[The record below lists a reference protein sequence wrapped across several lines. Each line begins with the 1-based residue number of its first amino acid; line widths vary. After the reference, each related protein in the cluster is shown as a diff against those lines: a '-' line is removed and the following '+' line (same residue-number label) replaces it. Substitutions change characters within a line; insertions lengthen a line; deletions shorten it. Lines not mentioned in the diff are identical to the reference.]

1 MGKLYD
7 QLKEILP
14 EKLWIPDELAM
25 LYDWIEQQGSF
36 IYNQNGFRSGFLYP
50 VDELESA
57 DGEREGGTIVLFTSS
72 RNEGIE
78 HWFGRD
84 ERDPDI
90 VDRLC
95 VFARTGGDG
104 SEAALWLDDYGE
116 LKIVHMGS
124 GSGSLL
130 SCVLADN
137 MIDFLRLLAIG
148 YDEICWDEYF
158 AWPPNDERADPYE
171 YIHPNLAFQQWV
183 RDTFNT
189 TIPETALEI
198 IKHPSSMDDESSEDA
213 FFQWLQKIRL

>member
-14 EKLWIPDELAM
+14 KKLWIPDELAM
-25 LYDWIEQQGSF
+25 LYDWIEQRGTF
-36 IYNQNGFRSGFLYP
+36 IDNESGFRSGFLYP
-50 VDELESA
+50 VDELESV
-57 DGEREGGTIVLFTSS
+57 DDEREGGTIVLFTGA
-72 RNEGIE
+72 RNQGIE
-78 HWFGRD
+78 QWFGRS
-84 ERDPDI
+84 ERDPEI

-104 SEAALWLDDYGE
+104 SEAALWLDDSGE

-137 MIDFLRLLAIG
+137 MVDFLRLIAIG
-148 YDEICWDEYF
+148 YDEICWDECF
-158 AWPPNDERADPYE
+158 AWPPNDERADSYE
-171 YIHPNLAFQQWV
+171 YIHPNLAFQLWV
-183 RDTFNT
+183 QDTFNT

-213 FFQWLQKIRL
+213 FCQWLQKIRL